1 MKRCTF
7 NNFIFVTAVLLMA
20 GSAFAQTIR
29 PGLWQVNNKL
39 RSANA
44 ETDQVMAVLL
54 GQMAN
59 LPPQQRKMVQDM
71 AASQGVSMPE
81 FGADGT
87 IGLNACVTP
96 DMAARRQIPLGQP
109 GDCRSDNVAIPGG
122 MKISFTCANPSS
134 SGEGKLSFIGDTG
147 FTMTMNV
154 TTSARGKPEQ
164 ASVDST
170 GKWLGATCPAR

>member
-1 MKRCTF
+1 MKRCTL
-7 NNFIFVTAVLLMA
+7 NSFIFVSAVFIA
-20 GSAFAQTIR
+20 GSAFGQTIR
-29 PGLWQVNNKL
+29 PGLWQVSNKL

-44 ETDQVMAVLL
+44 ETDQVMSVLL

-59 LPPQQRKMVQDM
+59 LPLQQRKMVQDM

-96 DMAARRQIPLGQP
+96 DMAARGQIPLGQP
-109 GDCRSDNVAIPGG
+109 GDCKSDNMAIPGG

-147 FTMTMNV
+147 FTLTMNV

-164 ASVDST
+164 ARVDST
-170 GKWLGATCPAR
+170 GKWLGATCPAP